1 MHTSNNLQSFYR
13 NKMLAVKMNET
24 TITTISNYYK
34 SSSNRT
40 NANLNLQIKREN
52 EVIRE
57 S

>member
-40 NANLNLQIKREN
+40 NANLNLKIKREN

>member
-24 TITTISNYYK
+24 TISNYYK

-40 NANLNLQIKREN
+40 NANLNLKIKRGN